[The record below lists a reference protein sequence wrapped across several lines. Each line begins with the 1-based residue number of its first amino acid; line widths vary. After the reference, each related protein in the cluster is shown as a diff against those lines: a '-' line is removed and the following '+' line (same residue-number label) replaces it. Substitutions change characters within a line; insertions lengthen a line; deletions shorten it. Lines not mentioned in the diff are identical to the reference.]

1 MRKKT
6 TKHIALPFTHGK
18 RRFMRCFLCIM
29 AVMAMV
35 LTGCSKPDTKTDN
48 APTAAAGGETA
59 TPEPGTNDASGQ
71 GNTDVSGQAGG
82 EDTPV
87 TGTDGVP
94 DMAAFKTKPTDKNY
108 IELALN
114 VYYNDAE
121 HSYFSN
127 EPGKSSIFVT
137 ETGQYALTFDCESD
151 LSAEAAAAGVEAL
164 KNLTAIYIIDM
175 EHIRGEG
182 QSPLTAC
189 NIIYDKVIADGTEL
203 TVTMDAPKSAFKSN
217 GVFDTNDPVNSWDGS
232 CVAEVEA
239 GEHVA
244 NFTTKSV
251 PKKVTVVFTLSDLV
265 WGKDASASG
274 ESGSGSQAGPTVGE
288 NGAVFSTMDLTG
300 MDAKELSYYMGNG
313 INLGNTFEAVSSGKN
328 ASVTTYECAWGQP
341 ITSEAMIKGY
351 KAAGF
356 DTLRIPV
363 SWVNTMDFA
372 KDDFEINKDYLERV
386 ATVVNW
392 ALDAEMFVVMNDHWD
407 SGWWAMFGSSDPA
420 TVEKAWKIYESMW
433 TQVSSYFKDYPDMLI
448 FESANEELGNGL
460 NNNNGSWADSGKLT
474 ADDQYRLTN
483 EINQKFVDI
492 VRSSGG
498 NNDDRFLLIAGY
510 NTDITDTCD
519 ARFKMPADT
528 VKGKLFLSVHYYT
541 PWNYC
546 GTGPDGIEARWG
558 IKADYETMDKYLNK
572 LKKFSDMGYGIIIG
586 EYGALPIYDSTAK
599 THTTQTNTIEF
610 TTYFLDHCDVNNWVP
625 LLWDTNGTYDKTY
638 CKLRD
643 TEVAE
648 MYASRS
654 FAKEAEAGAAYLE
667 GVKQEMEA
675 TAAAAPEMW
684 EGVETYE
691 PGTPVAWIMWN
702 GGAGTYSV
710 GDVFNPADNTAG
722 IKATNAIVEG
732 PGKYSVSLDFAGGND
747 GLTFAA
753 LAIADAELLYP
764 GCHILIDSI
773 KIDGKEMEL
782 IATPYTSSDDGK
794 CTRVN
799 LVNEWVKTLPSDA
812 RILKGSPSTA
822 SPVIIDKTQLV
833 GIKNI
838 TIDFTLAVIR

>member
-1 MRKKT
+1 
-6 TKHIALPFTHGK
+6 
-18 RRFMRCFLCIM
+18 MRCFLCIM
-29 AVMAMV
+29 VVMAII
-35 LTGCSKPDTKTDN
+35 LTGCGKSDTKTDN
-48 APTAAAGGETA
+48 TPTAAAGGETV
-59 TPEPGTNDASGQ
+59 TPEPGNTAASGQ
-71 GNTDVSGQAGG
+71 DNSSDNSGAAGG
-82 EDTPV
+82 ESTPV
-87 TGTDGVP
+87 ADNAGVP
-94 DMAAFKTKPTDKNY
+94 DMSAFKTKPSTENY
-108 IELALN
+108 VELALN
-114 VYYNDAE
+114 VYYNDAD

-127 EPGKSSIFVT
+127 ESGKNSIFVT
-137 ETGQYALTFDCESD
+137 EAGQYALEFDCAND
-151 LSAEAAAAGVEAL
+151 LSAEAVAAGVEAL

-189 NIIYDKVIADGTEL
+189 NIIYDKVIVDGTEL
-203 TVTMDAPKSAFKSN
+203 TVTMDAPKSALKSN
-217 GVFDTNDPVNSWDGS
+217 GIFDTNDPVNSWDGS

-244 NFTTKSV
+244 NFTTV
-251 PKKVTVVFTLSDLV
+251 NAPKKVSVVFTLSDFV
-265 WGKDASASG
+265 WGTDTSASG
-274 ESGSGSQAGPTVGE
+274 AGVTEPAGAVIGE

-300 MDAKELSYYMGNG
+300 MDAKTLSYYMGNG
-313 INLGNTFEAVSSGKN
+313 INLGNTFEATAGGKY

-341 ITSEAMIKGY
+341 ITSEAMIQGY

-363 SWVNTMDFA
+363 SWCNTMDFA
-372 KDDFEINKDYLERV
+372 NGDFEINADYIERV

-392 ALDAEMFVVMNDHWD
+392 ALDAEMFVVLNDHWD
-407 SGWWAMFGSSDPA
+407 SGWWAMFGSSNPD
-420 TVEKAWKIYESMW
+420 TVAKAWQVYEAIW
-433 TQVSSYFKDYPDMLI
+433 TQVSTYFKDYSDMLI

-460 NNNNGSWADSGKLT
+460 NNNGNWPDSGSLST
-474 ADDQYRLTN
+474 DDQYRLTN

-492 VRSSGG
+492 VRSTGG

-510 NTDITDTCD
+510 NTDISDTCD
-519 ARFKMPADT
+519 NRYKLPADT
-528 VKGKLFLSVHYYT
+528 AKGKLFLSVHYYT

-546 GTGPDGIEARWG
+546 GAGEGGTWSRWG
-558 IKADYETMDKYLNK
+558 IKADYETMDKYLGM
-572 LKKFSDMGYGIIIG
+572 LKKFDDAGCGIIIG
-586 EYGALPIYDSTAK
+586 EYGALPVYENGK
-599 THTTQTNTIEF
+599 HETQENTVEF
-610 TTYFLDHCDVNNWVP
+610 TEYFLDHCDINNWVP
-625 LLWDTNGTYDKTY
+625 LLWDTNSSYNKTT
-638 CKLRD
+638 CTFRD
-643 TEVAE
+643 EAVA
-648 MYASRS
+648 AVFAKRS
-654 FAKEAEAGAAYLE
+654 FEKEYAAGDAYPGTVKAHMETASAEAS
-667 GVKQEMEA
+667 
-675 TAAAAPEMW
+675 EMW
-684 EGVETYE
+684 DGVETYE

-732 PGKYSVSLDFAGGND
+732 PGKYSVSLDFAGGNN

-773 KIDGKEMEL
+773 KIDGKEIEL

-799 LVNEWVKTLPSDA
+799 LVNEWVKTPPADA

-822 SPVIIDKTQLV
+822 SAVIIDKTQLV